1 MSKFEK
7 IIAFSTICV
16 YINLCELK
24 YVQIYIQI
32 TLLEL
37 NAMLAVIKMHLS
49 INNNHRKNW
58 KNVI

>member
-1 MSKFEK
+1 M
-7 IIAFSTICV
+7 
-16 YINLCELK
+16 NLCELK

-37 NAMLAVIKMHLS
+37 NAMLAVIKMHLTN
-49 INNNHRKNW
+49 NNNHRKNW